1 MTPQEQNDLYQ
12 LLLRR
17 ANRPHTFTSANGMR
31 LDSVSDGRAEGSA
44 EVTETLLNPLGI
56 VHGGVYVTMMDQAA
70 GAAAC
75 SRGSR
80 CRTVD
85 CEARFF
91 APAEGEKL
99 YSHAEAVRLG
109 RSIAVIRAWVTDE
122 KETLCAEGTYTFR
135 LKEGFP
141 REE

>member
-12 LLLRR
+12 RLLRR
-17 ANRPHTFTSANGMR
+17 ANRTGTFTSTNGMH
-31 LDSVSDGRAEGSA
+31 LDSVSDGHAEGSA
-44 EVTETLLNPLGI
+44 EVTESLLNPLGI

-70 GAAAC
+70 GAVAC
-75 SRGSR
+75 TRGSM

-85 CEARFF
+85 CEVRFF

-99 YSHAEAVRLG
+99 YSHAESIRLG

-122 KETLCAEGTYTFR
+122 NETLCAEGTYTFR
-135 LKEGFP
+135 LKEDFP
-141 REE
+141 EE

>member
-1 MTPQEQNDLYQ
+1 MTPQEQSDLYQ

-17 ANRPHTFTSANGMR
+17 ANRPDTFTTTNGMR
-31 LDSVSDGRAEGSA
+31 LDSISDGHAEGSV
-44 EVTETLLNPLGI
+44 EVTESLLNPLGI

-75 SRGSR
+75 TRGSR

-85 CEARFF
+85 CEVRFF
-91 APAEGEKL
+91 APAEGSKL
-99 YSHAEAVRLG
+99 FSHAEAIRLG
-109 RSIAVIRAWVTDE
+109 RSIAVIRAWVTDDQQ
-122 KETLCAEGTYTFR
+122 TLCAEGTYTFR

-141 REE
+141 EE

>member
-12 LLLRR
+12 RLLRR
-17 ANRPHTFTSANGMR
+17 ANRTGTFTSTNGMH
-31 LDSVSDGRAEGSA
+31 LDSVSDGHAEGSA
-44 EVTETLLNPLGI
+44 EVTESLLNPLGI
-56 VHGGVYVTMMDQAA
+56 VHGGAYVTMMDQAA

-75 SRGSR
+75 TRGSM

-85 CEARFF
+85 CEVRFF

-99 YSHAEAVRLG
+99 YSHAESIRLG

-122 KETLCAEGTYTFR
+122 NETLCAEGTYTFR
-135 LKEGFP
+135 LKEDFP
-141 REE
+141 EE